1 MIIRSIILS
10 IFSMVILSGNA
21 QMTIVL
27 DRVPQ
32 LTPLL
37 DELYYSGTYNN
48 WNRGDWQT
56 VFEKK
61 DGVYSVT
68 IIAEENS
75 KQEFYVN
82 RGNDETNASKAD
94 GSYIDPFVFTYK
106 KGATLHITV
115 EGWRDMPGNHTVTK
129 NVFILSNH
137 FEMDSLKR
145 HRRIWICLP
154 NDYSSGEKTYPVIY
168 MQDGQ
173 NLFDQATAFM
183 GEWHIDETM
192 LAMNDTV
199 QQSIIIGI
207 DNGGSTRMEEYSYY
221 PNPKY
226 NFDAQGGNYADFII
240 NNLKPFIDQNF
251 RTQPE
256 RESTFIGGSSLGAL
270 ISAFILIENPE
281 VFSGAML
288 LSPAF
293 WFNEELFEIAMFH
306 EFNRTYRI
314 YQVASQLEDNGSVV
328 KDMMSFDTYLSSTP
342 NDIIQIKSVTR
353 EYGAHS
359 EWFWDKEFGE
369 AYMWLM
375 D

>member
-1 MIIRSIILS
+1 
-10 IFSMVILSGNA
+10 MVILSGNA

-68 IIAEENS
+68 IMAEENS

-137 FEMDSLKR
+137 FEMDSLHR

-173 NLFDQATAFM
+173 NLFDQASAFM

-199 QQSIIIGI
+199 QQSIIVGI

-221 PNPKY
+221 SNPKY

-306 EFNRTYRI
+306 EFNRTYKI

-328 KDMMSFDTYLSSTP
+328 KDMMSFDSYLSPTP

-369 AYMWLM
+369 AYRWLLS
-375 D
+375 DF